1 MTKSVILEKIKTI
14 TKIFYERAYLII
26 DFLNN
31 IKVEILTFDK

>member
-1 MTKSVILEKIKTI
+1 MTKSVILEKIKTLA
-14 TKIFYERAYLII
+14 KLFSARAFLII